1 MTSLF
6 FMVKSSEVRILIGYS
21 HEIHHWDRLR
31 TSEAYATAG
40 YGLGQ
45 SSDLKF
51 AASKFE
57 LKRSPNDQG

>member
-1 MTSLF
+1 
-6 FMVKSSEVRILIGYS
+6 MVKSSEVRILIGYS

-51 AASKFE
+51 AA
-57 LKRSPNDQG
+57 